1 MDGVPDDVRLPGLLL
16 QPLLENAVYHGI
28 EPATD
33 GGEITVSGRCR
44 DGVVSLAV
52 RNTLPDPPQPP
63 HRRGNRMAQDN
74 VRERLDAAFGDAA
87 GMVVGQVDGCYQV
100 RLHFPSGVI

>member
-1 MDGVPDDVRLPGLLL
+1 
-16 QPLLENAVYHGI
+16 
-28 EPATD
+28 
-33 GGEITVSGRCR
+33 
-44 DGVVSLAV
+44 
-52 RNTLPDPPQPP
+52 
-63 HRRGNRMAQDN
+63 MAQDN